1 MANNLATDDDYIT
14 KVRDV
19 NRRLWGNML
28 ELKGYQTQWGALDYG
43 TTLQQ
48 STKGNNAAIT
58 PGDVGAVV
66 FATSDALSAV
76 LAAGHA
82 TNMAKLL

>member
-1 MANNLATDDDYIT
+1 MANNLATDDDFVT

-19 NRRLWGNML
+19 NRRLWDNML

-43 TTLQQ
+43 TSLQQ
-48 STKGNNAAIT
+48 SVEGENKDIA